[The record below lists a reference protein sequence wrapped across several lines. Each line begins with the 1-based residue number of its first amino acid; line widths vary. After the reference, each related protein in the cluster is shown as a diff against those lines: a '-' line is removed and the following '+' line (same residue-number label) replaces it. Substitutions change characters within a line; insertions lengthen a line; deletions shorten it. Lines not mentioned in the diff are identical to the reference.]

1 MTPEIQNEAAVVG
14 AHERRPRP
22 TRVGVVTSS
31 SRDKT
36 IKVTVSFQ
44 VRHPKYGK
52 YIRRRT
58 TLHAHDERNECH
70 NGDMVEVMQCR
81 PISKTKSW
89 RLVRVLEEA
98 PRARGGD
105 S

>member
-1 MTPEIQNEAAVVG
+1 MTAMAATTQ
-14 AHERRPRP
+14 RRHRP

-36 IKVTVSFQ
+36 IKVTVSYQ

-52 YIRRRT
+52 YIRRRSV
-58 TLHAHDERNECH
+58 LHAHDERNECH

-81 PISKTKSW
+81 PLSKTKCW
-89 RLVRVLEEA
+89 RLLRVLQQA
-98 PRARGGD
+98 PQQRGGGA
-105 S
+105 